1 MGLHISFL
9 HQIVS
14 STKQQIDLS
23 DELKLVNIWGLFAV
37 LYYTQGI
44 EQVLDHLIS
53 SIQQWKCIL
62 GLWKVG
68 VELYLVNSAYQNPP

>member
-1 MGLHISFL
+1 MGIIETCESWDGAHGSTFYVLC
-9 HQIVS
+9 QNMS

-44 EQVLDHLIS
+44 KQVLDHLIS
-53 SIQQWKCIL
+53 SIQQ
-62 GLWKVG
+62 
-68 VELYLVNSAYQNPP
+68 

>member
-1 MGLHISFL
+1 MGLQPTFL
-9 HQIVS
+9 RQNTS

-44 EQVLDHLIS
+44 KQVLDHLIS
-53 SIQQWKCIL
+53 SIQQ
-62 GLWKVG
+62 
-68 VELYLVNSAYQNPP
+68 